1 MTQMLLTLLP
11 YLTVAGNLVLV
22 LGLLLGISQGVR
34 RLRKRVGQQETA
46 ARAETAEL
54 RSVIQELKSK
64 IQQLEENGTTPSGG
78 VTFAGSGWSG
88 ALRTRVLKMHRLGQA
103 TEQIAGSLRIPKGE
117 VDLLVK
123 VNRIVL
129 RPYDETPA
137 SAQPVEALEKL

>member
-1 MTQMLLTLLP
+1 MLLTLLP

-22 LGLLLGISQGVR
+22 LGLLLGVAQGVR
-34 RLRKRVGQQETA
+34 RLRKRVGQHETA
-46 ARAETAEL
+46 AQAETAEL
-54 RSVIQELKSK
+54 KSALQELKNK
-64 IQQLEENGTTPSGG
+64 IQQLEETGTAQPSSVAAFSGNG
-78 VTFAGSGWSG
+78 WNG

-129 RPYDETPA
+129 RPYDGNA
-137 SAQPVEALEKL
+137 AQAQPAEAPEKP